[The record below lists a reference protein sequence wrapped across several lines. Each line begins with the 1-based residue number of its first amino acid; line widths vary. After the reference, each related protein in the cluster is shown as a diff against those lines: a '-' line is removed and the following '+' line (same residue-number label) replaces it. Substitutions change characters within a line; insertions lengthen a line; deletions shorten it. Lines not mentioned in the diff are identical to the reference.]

1 MIAIS
6 IPEERWFSAAESLP
20 TLRGRA
26 DWVRS
31 TPMVVRGR
39 KRVLADLER
48 MEQILER
55 MTKRRLP
62 PENSFWS
69 SQAQRLLSDYLW
81 REGKVPATRKLTVK
95 DVDRDEL
102 LIAARWEGD

>member
-1 MIAIS
+1 MTEGGGRPAGESASSELSRWSPIVEWPRRDCHFS
-6 IPEERWFSAAESLP
+6 PEERWSSAAESLP
-20 TLRGRA
+20 TLLGLA

-55 MTKRRLP
+55 
-62 PENSFWS
+62 
-69 SQAQRLLSDYLW
+69 
-81 REGKVPATRKLTVK
+81 
-95 DVDRDEL
+95 
-102 LIAARWEGD
+102 AARERIEWHLALDI

>member
-6 IPEERWFSAAESLP
+6 IPEERWFSEAGGLP
-20 TLRGRA
+20 TLRGLA

-55 MTKRRLP
+55 
-62 PENSFWS
+62 
-69 SQAQRLLSDYLW
+69 AA
-81 REGKVPATRKLTVK
+81 REGIEWHLAL
-95 DVDRDEL
+95 D
-102 LIAARWEGD
+102 I